1 MDTNSNIQPRLCIW
15 TCHKCHR
22 RYALGSTQRCIDC
35 GHRIC
40 YSERNT
46 VQYPCSV
53 QFDFDG
59 WRAIYNARRSGLLQQ
74 SSAFE
79 EEPVIAA
86 DEEASRQQ
94 KSERLEKML
103 NGTYSCFTDC
113 SRPNECFA
121 TMALS
126 GMARPANQSSSSSS
140 SEPAG
145 ERATKT
151 PKNATKNTTKNAR
164 RRCRNFQKTPSPLS
178 QEWRIEDVLDEEVD
192 DDGVIIGGEETVQVV
207 EGREEERV

>member
-1 MDTNSNIQPRLCIW
+1 
-15 TCHKCHR
+15 
-22 RYALGSTQRCIDC
+22 
-35 GHRIC
+35 
-40 YSERNT
+40 
-46 VQYPCSV
+46 
-53 QFDFDG
+53 
-59 WRAIYNARRSGLLQQ
+59 
-74 SSAFE
+74 
-79 EEPVIAA
+79 
-86 DEEASRQQ
+86 
-94 KSERLEKML
+94 
-103 NGTYSCFTDC
+103 
-113 SRPNECFA
+113 
-121 TMALS
+121 MALS

-164 RRCRNFQKTPSPLS
+164 RRSRNFQKTPSPLS